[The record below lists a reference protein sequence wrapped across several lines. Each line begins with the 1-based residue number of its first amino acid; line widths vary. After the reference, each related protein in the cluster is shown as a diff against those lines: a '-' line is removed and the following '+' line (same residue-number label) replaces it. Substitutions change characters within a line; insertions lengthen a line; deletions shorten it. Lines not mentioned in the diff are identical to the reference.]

1 MKRGPRPES
10 ATPGE
15 LSLVLPDGRRDVGVR
30 AVADLPESVTGP
42 GLVLTHGAG
51 GDIFGAGL
59 NALAVGLAGRGHP
72 VVRFNLPYREAG
84 RTTPPAAERSVPA
97 YVAALEQV
105 GEMLSSVTGTWGAG
119 GKSYGGRVASMAV
132 AEGMP
137 AAGLVFYGYPLHP
150 PGHPDRLRVDHW
162 PAIGVPSLFL
172 QGTDDPFCDIALL
185 ERNLDSLG
193 GPADLYVVEGG
204 NHSLRVRGQSEG
216 AVLADLAPRVA
227 AWLGSL

>member
-1 MKRGPRPES
+1 MKRRPRAES
-10 ATPGE
+10 AAPRE
-15 LSLVLPDGRRDVGVR
+15 LTLALPDGRREVNVR
-30 AVADLPESVTGP
+30 AVADLPASVAGP
-42 GLVLTHGAG
+42 GLLLTHGAG

-59 NALAVGLAGRGHP
+59 SALAAGLAGRGHP

-97 YVAALEQV
+97 YAAAFEQA
-105 GEMLSSVTGTWGAG
+105 GEALSSVTGTWSAG

-150 PGHPDRLRVDHW
+150 PGHADRLRVDHW
-162 PAIGVPSLFL
+162 PAIRVPCLFL
-172 QGTDDPFCDIALL
+172 QGTDDPFCDLALL
-185 ERNLDSLG
+185 QRNLDLLG
-193 GPADLYVVEGG
+193 GSADLYVVEGG
-204 NHSLRVRGQSEG
+204 NHSLRVRGQTEG

-227 AWLGSL
+227 AWLEQL